1 MKIDKAKCISCGTC
15 IAICPVEAITYDSDG
30 KAIIDQT
37 KCIKCGACKGV
48 CPVNA
53 IDED

>member
-1 MKIDKAKCISCGTC
+1 MKIDKSKCISCGTC
-15 IAICPVEAITYDSDG
+15 IAICPVSAISYDADN
-30 KAIIDQT
+30 KAVIDKA
-37 KCIKCGACKGV
+37 KCINCGACKAS

>member
-1 MKIDKAKCISCGTC
+1 MKIDKSKCIACGTC
-15 IAICPVEAITYDSDG
+15 IAICPVGAISYDKDN
-30 KAIIDQT
+30 KAVVDKD
-37 KCIKCGACKGV
+37 KCINCGACKAS